1 MIDQMREDY
10 TVTELCDAFNISRS
24 GYYKIRS
31 GEVSERG
38 HENCELIEEM
48 KTIHSESYQRA
59 YGSPRMTAEL
69 QKRGFSCSEN
79 RVVRLMSHA
88 GIQARFKTA
97 FRPKTTQQD
106 PDRMPAPNRL
116 GPENSAARPGEVLIS
131 DITYVATAQGW
142 LYLAVTL
149 DLFSRQVSGWH
160 LAENMETSLVIEA
173 AQKATSMKGVG
184 PDTIYHSDRGCQYT
198 SHAMRQWL
206 RDRGMQCSMSAAGY
220 CYDNATCESFFATL
234 KREAF
239 PENCVFDTKA
249 EARRTIFEYIE
260 TFYNPR
266 RIHTSL
272 GNRAP
277 NEILTNYFQQ
287 NTITLN

>member
-1 MIDQMREDY
+1 
-10 TVTELCDAFNISRS
+10 
-24 GYYKIRS
+24 
-31 GEVSERG
+31 
-38 HENCELIEEM
+38 M
-48 KTIHSESYQRA
+48 KTIHSESYCRA
-59 YGSPRMTAEL
+59 YGSPRMTTEL
-69 QKRGFSCSEN
+69 HNRGLSCSEN
-79 RVVRLMSHA
+79 RVARLMSCA
-88 GIQARFKTA
+88 GIQARYKTA

-106 PDRMPAPNRL
+106 PDRMPAPNWL
-116 GPENSAARPGEVLIS
+116 GPGRSATRPGEVLIS

-198 SHAMRQWL
+198 SHAMREWL

-239 PENCVFDTKA
+239 PENCVFDTKV

-260 TFYNPR
+260 AFYNRR

-272 GNRAP
+272 GNRAL
-277 NEILTNYFQQ
+277 NEILKNYFQQ
-287 NTITLN
+287 KTITLN

>member
-1 MIDQMREDY
+1 MRENY
-10 TVTELCDAFNISRS
+10 TVTELCDAFDLSRS
-24 GYYKIRS
+24 GYYKGRS
-31 GEVSERG
+31 REFSERG
-38 HENCELIEEM
+38 RENCELIEEM
-48 KTIHSESYQRA
+48 KAIHSDRFHRA
-59 YGSPRMTAEL
+59 YGSPRMTTEL
-69 QKRGFSCSEN
+69 RNRGFSCSEN
-79 RVVRLMSHA
+79 RVARLMSRA

-116 GPENSAARPGEVLIS
+116 GPGRSAERPGEVLIS

-149 DLFSRQVSGWH
+149 DLFSRRVSGWH
-160 LAENMETSLVIEA
+160 VAENMETALVIEA
-173 AQKATSMKGVG
+173 AQKATSMRGVG

-239 PENCVFDTKA
+239 PKNCVFDTKA

-260 TFYNPR
+260 TFYNRR

-287 NTITLN
+287 KTITLN

>member
-1 MIDQMREDY
+1 MREDY
-10 TVTELCDAFNISRS
+10 PVIELCDALDLSRS
-24 GYYKIRS
+24 GYYKSRS
-31 GEVSERG
+31 REMSERDR
-38 HENCELIEEM
+38 ENGELIEEM
-48 KTIHSESYQRA
+48 KTIHSESYFRA
-59 YGSPRMTAEL
+59 YGSPRMTTEL
-69 QKRGFSCSEN
+69 HNRGFTCSEN
-79 RVVRLMSHA
+79 RVARLMSGA
-88 GIQARFKTA
+88 GIKARYKTA

-116 GPENSAARPGEVLIS
+116 GPGRLAERPGEVLIS

-160 LAENMETSLVIEA
+160 LAENMETSLVVEA
-173 AQKATSMKGVG
+173 AQKAVTLPGVG
-184 PDTIYHSDRGCQYT
+184 SDTIYHSDRGCQYT
-198 SHAMRQWL
+198 SRTMRQWL
-206 RDRGMQCSMSAAGY
+206 RDRGIQCSMSATGY

-239 PENCVFDTKA
+239 PENCVFETKA
-249 EARRTIFEYIE
+249 EARRTIFGYIE
-260 TFYNPR
+260 TFYNRR

-287 NTITLN
+287 KKITLN